1 MNQSKEAH
9 TYEMVMDELDHLK
22 KTCRDEAYAA
32 YREKALGH
40 IMKFEHLINKDG
52 MVELDNVGK
61 VVSGMKSVMMVSV
74 EFKYIAPYDTQYWGT
89 NPELEYDF
97 QDEAAQLLDDELGFT
112 RWGSIW

>member
-1 MNQSKEAH
+1 MTESKEMQK
-9 TYEMVMDELDHLK
+9 YDEMMDELDHLR

-32 YREKALGH
+32 YREKVLKY
-40 IMKFEHLINKDG
+40 IMEFEHLINKDG
-52 MVELDNVGK
+52 MVELNNVGT
-61 VVSGMKSVMMVSV
+61 VVFGMRRVMNAAL

-89 NPELEYDF
+89 NLELEYEF